1 MELIKEKRED
11 LEKRRSSDSVSTS
24 LLTVL
29 ENEIK
34 ELESSLSSSDSS
46 SKSDGQQMFLDE
58 CAG

>member
-1 MELIKEKRED
+1 MPR
-11 LEKRRSSDSVSTS
+11 RRSSDSVSTS

-34 ELESSLSSSDSS
+34 ELETSLEKPVA
-46 SKSDGQQMFLDE
+46 SKVEQAFLDE

>member
-1 MELIKEKRED
+1 MSDTEIMELIKEKRED

-34 ELESSLSSSDSS
+34 ELETSLE
-46 SKSDGQQMFLDE
+46 KPV
-58 CAG
+58 